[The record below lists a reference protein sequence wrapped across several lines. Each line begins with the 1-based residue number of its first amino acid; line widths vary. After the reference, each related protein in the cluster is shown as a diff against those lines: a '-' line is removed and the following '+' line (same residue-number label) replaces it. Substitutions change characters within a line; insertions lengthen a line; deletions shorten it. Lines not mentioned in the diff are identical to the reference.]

1 MNLSLLR
8 KKKRET
14 RGFRLKVNYAP
25 SRPKK
30 LPPKPFRD
38 NYEIHVSG
46 IAKDDAVNKLSFSLG
61 DDGALECVGYL
72 GCRIKDYQQ
81 IKCLGRWLL
90 RAARQMNRRQNP
102 SPDKP
107 KKRKGP
113 RVRRFSF

>member
-14 RGFRLKVNYAP
+14 RGFRLKLNHAP
-25 SRPKK
+25 LRPKK

-38 NYEIHVSG
+38 NYEIHTRG
-46 IAKDDAVNKLSFSLG
+46 IDGVVNDLSFSLG

-72 GCRIKDYQQ
+72 GCNIKDYQQ

-113 RVRRFSF
+113 RVRGFSF